1 MPISRRSFIGHSVAG
16 LAGLAVSAASHSS
29 QEAAGV
35 SAGFDGGDVPE
46 GNCARDVENMSPTE
60 RNKWLLRS
68 RYRAIQRQVVPPT
81 LPGEVDPPAIH
92 KAEGDTVISCQ
103 DPPGGVD
110 DPMQV
115 IAAIAGWHKQST
127 APSLTSYGPMIAEGD
142 YVVEEWETFF
152 HGLDGTMYSNQY
164 CWIKR
169 FEGDREAEVREYID
183 SHHAFVV
190 LGLHAPW
197 KELPPPRAPRRHWR
211 PAAPAGDAA
220 PLAEMETVF
229 PVRTEFALDPTLL
242 RDVKPTAN
250 APGKFPDGPEGNKA
264 LVAAMREAQAQGDAE
279 KMASYFGQGY
289 RHFIAG
295 EGPFGWERLPLEELY
310 APLVQHLDG
319 AITVRLSDMVAE
331 GGSVFE
337 EMDVLARL
345 DDGTVYNNW
354 HCFIHEV
361 RNGQIVQ
368 TREYMDT
375 HHFWVVLGRWAEWGK
390 TPVPAMR
397 QARRSNLPYITE
409 TIQARN
415 PFLKL
420 DRWEPL
426 PPVSVS

>member
-1 MPISRRSFIGHSVAG
+1 MSFSRRSFIGHSVAG
-16 LAGLAVSAASHSS
+16 LAGLAVSAASQSASS
-29 QEAAGV
+29 VAAPG
-35 SAGFDGGDVPE
+35 AGFNGSEDAT
-46 GNCARDVENMSPTE
+46 GNCAGDVANMSPTE

-81 LPGEVDPPAIH
+81 LPGEVDPPPIH
-92 KAEGDTVISCQ
+92 KAEGNTVISCQ

-110 DPMQV
+110 DPAKV
-115 IAAIAGWHKQST
+115 IPAIAGWHMQST

-164 CWIKR
+164 CWIKQ
-169 FEGDREAEVREYID
+169 FKDGKEVQIREYID

-197 KELPPPRAPRRHWR
+197 KDLPPPTAPRRHWR
-211 PAAPAGDAA
+211 PAAPSAGA
-220 PLAEMETVF
+220 PPLTEMETVF
-229 PVRTEFALDPTLL
+229 PIRKEFALDPALL
-242 RDVKPTAN
+242 RDMTPTAN
-250 APGKFPDGPEGNKA
+250 AAEKFPDAPEGNKA
-264 LVAAMREAQAQGDAE
+264 LVAAMRDAQAKGDPKAV
-279 KMASYFGQGY
+279 ASYLGHGY

-310 APLVQHLDG
+310 APLVEHLDG
-319 AITVRLSDMVAE
+319 DITVRVSEMVAE

-375 HHFWVVLGRWAEWGK
+375 HHFWVVLARWAEWGK
-390 TPVPAMR
+390 TPVPPMR

-420 DRWEPL
+420 DRWEQL
-426 PPVSVS
+426 PPPKA

>member
-1 MPISRRSFIGHSVAG
+1 MLSRAENGGGTKGTLSIDGRATETCAEKAGELPVTEMNKRS
-16 LAGLAVSAASHSS
+16 
-29 QEAAGV
+29 
-35 SAGFDGGDVPE
+35 
-46 GNCARDVENMSPTE
+46 
-60 RNKWLLRS
+60 LRA
-68 RYRAIQRQVVPPT
+68 RYRAIQHQVIPPT

-92 KAEGDTVISCQ
+92 KADGNTVISCQ

-110 DPMQV
+110 EPARV
-115 IAAIAGWHKQST
+115 IAAIAGWHAQST
-127 APSLTSYGPMIAEGD
+127 APSMTSYGPMIAEGD

-164 CWIKR
+164 CWIKQFR
-169 FEGDREAEVREYID
+169 DGEEIEVREYID

-197 KELPPPRAPRRHWR
+197 KDLPPSTAPRRHWR
-211 PAAPAGDAA
+211 PSSPSGDLP

-229 PVRTEFALDPTLL
+229 PVRREFNLNPAML
-242 RDVKPTAN
+242 RDFEPTAN
-250 APGKFPDGPEGNKA
+250 PPRQYPESVAGNKA
-264 LVAAMREAQAQGDAE
+264 IVADLRDAQARADGA
-279 KMASYFGQGY
+279 AVAGFLGHGY

-295 EGPFGWERLPLEELY
+295 EGPLGWERLSLEELY
-310 APLVQHLDG
+310 APLVAHLDG
-319 AITVRLSDMVAE
+319 PITVRLSEMVAE
-331 GGSVFE
+331 GNSVFE

-354 HCFIHEV
+354 HCFIHEI
-361 RNGQIVQ
+361 RDGQIVQ

-375 HHFWVVLGRWAEWGK
+375 HHFWVMLSRWAEWGK
-390 TPVPAMR
+390 TPVPPMR
-397 QARRSNLPYITE
+397 RARRSNLPYVTE

-426 PPVSVS
+426 PPASS